1 MRSSLR
7 APSFVPA
14 AVALLLLFAVGGCG
28 NDSNAGK
35 DLQVTNAADTFQ
47 FQVTDTKNYTHT
59 YAYTW
64 ANSGTAATVNQASSI
79 SGGDATLIL
88 KDNTGATVYAK
99 SLKQNGTFTT
109 TAGVAGNW
117 TIQILANHVSGTL
130 NFRAQ
135 KL

>member
-1 MRSSLR
+1 MRFPRR
-7 APSFVPA
+7 APSFLPTA
-14 AVALLLLFAVGGCG
+14 AALLLLFAVGGCG
-28 NDSNAGK
+28 DDSSAGK
-35 DLQVTNAADTFQ
+35 DLQVTNAADSFQ
-47 FQVTDTKNYTHT
+47 FQVTDTKNYSHT
-59 YAYTW
+59 YSYTW
-64 ANSGTAATVNQASSI
+64 ANSGTAATVNQSSSV

-88 KDNTGATVYAK
+88 KDNTGTTVYAK

-117 TIQILANHVSGTL
+117 TIQLLANNVSGTL

>member
-1 MRSSLR
+1 MFR
-7 APSFVPA
+7 ATNRDFLA
-14 AVALLLLFAVGGCG
+14 AAALLLLFAVGGCG
-28 NDSNAGK
+28 DDSSAGK
-35 DLQVTNAADTFQ
+35 DLQVSNAADSFQ
-47 FQVTDTKNYTHT
+47 FQVTDTKSYSHT
-59 YAYTW
+59 YTYTW
-64 ANSGTAATVNQASSI
+64 ANSGTAATVNQSSSI

-88 KDNTGATVYAK
+88 KDNTGTTVYSR

-117 TIQILANHVSGTL
+117 TVQLLANKVTGTL